1 MGESD
6 ASEGFVSRRGSLA
19 CSKKCDGDAPWSL
32 VFLKRGLVGLVSIG
46 FFWACTPLLG

>member
-1 MGESD
+1 L
-6 ASEGFVSRRGSLA
+6 GFSGSF
-19 CSKKCDGDAPWSL
+19 L